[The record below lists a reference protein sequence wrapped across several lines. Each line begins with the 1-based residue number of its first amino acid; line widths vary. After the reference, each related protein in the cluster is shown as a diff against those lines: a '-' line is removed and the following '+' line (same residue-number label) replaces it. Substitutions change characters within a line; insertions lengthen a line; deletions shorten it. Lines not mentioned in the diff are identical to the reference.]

1 MKEGR
6 VLRYYLGEP
15 KSYFEVEISEYP
27 FVTGRYQINIKGIK
41 DFGVGVDQVGFVAT
55 KSGLEVLWR
64 IVREALKLE
73 DGT

>member
-1 MKEGR
+1 MKEGW

-15 KSYFEVEISEYP
+15 KGYFEVEISELP
-27 FVTGRYQINIKGIK
+27 FVAGRYQVNIKGIK

-64 IVREALKLE
+64 ILSEALKPDE
-73 DGT
+73 